1 MISETMFL
9 PFVSIALVC
18 MIQGLGVSNGVI
30 VLVCSL
36 LDTTYFK
43 GLKLHAITN
52 FTLSTLAFVFHH
64 VIVEISMGEYL
75 QLAHG
80 SGSTHSV
87 FL

>member
-1 MISETMFL
+1 
-9 PFVSIALVC
+9 

-30 VLVCSL
+30 ILVCSL
-36 LDTTYFK
+36 LDIMGGAYFK

-52 FTLSTLAFVFHH
+52 FTLSTLVFVFHH
-64 VIVEISMGEYL
+64 VTVEISMGEYL

-80 SGSTHSV
+80 SGSTHLV